1 MKIMKIKL
9 ITCGG
14 TIDCENIDEKN
25 VYSFKESYIPKM
37 LKQSRCKADI
47 EIKFLMAKDSLL
59 MDDKDRNKILE
70 ECKKS
75 KEDRIIITHG
85 TDTMT
90 ETAKVLGTGIKN
102 KTIVLLGAMTPYNQ
116 KDSDALFNLGSAV
129 SAVQTLPKGIYITM
143 NGRIFNW
150 DNVRKNKALGLIE
163 TIK

>member
-1 MKIMKIKL
+1 MKIRL

-14 TIDCENIDEKN
+14 TIDCENIDENN

-37 LKQSRCKADI
+37 LKQSRCNADI

-59 MDDKDRNKILE
+59 MNEADRQRILE

-90 ETAKVLGTGIKN
+90 ETAKTIGNGIKN
-102 KTIVLLGAMTPYNQ
+102 KTIVLLGAMVPFNQ

-129 SAVQTLPKGIYITM
+129 SAVQTLPNGVYIAM
-143 NGRIFNW
+143 NGKIFNW
-150 DNVRKNKALGLIE
+150 NNVKKNKTLGRFEEL
-163 TIK
+163 